1 MFPDIPPMAA
11 FAGTTRVCGASP
23 HAFPTPR
30 QTPLPLRLP
39 PSRAQEYFRM
49 PFLDLLPLERVR
61 TDVVA
66 NDKET
71 LIAELAALLAGEN
84 REDIGAVQAAL
95 EARERLGSTGLGHG
109 VAIPHG
115 RSPSIAEARAA
126 FVRLERPIDFGADDR
141 QPVDLVAALIVPA
154 HFTDQHLKLLAEL
167 AELFSDAGLTA
178 RLRAAP
184 DAAALRE
191 NLRTVRPPD

>member
-1 MFPDIPPMAA
+1 
-11 FAGTTRVCGASP
+11 
-23 HAFPTPR
+23 
-30 QTPLPLRLP
+30 
-39 PSRAQEYFRM
+39 M

-61 TDVVA
+61 TDVIA

-71 LIAELAALLAGEN
+71 LIGELAELLADGD
-84 REDIGAVQAAL
+84 RDGIRTVQAAL

-115 RSPSIAEARAA
+115 RSTSVAEARAA
-126 FVRLERPIDFGADDR
+126 FVRLARPIDFGADDR

-167 AELFSDAGLTA
+167 AELFSDADLTI

-184 DAAALRE
+184 DAATLRDD
-191 NLRTVRPPD
+191 LRKARSRH